1 MHHTVKHH
9 HTPSVPE
16 FRTDHHA
23 SVPAPGGG
31 VPDTMP
37 SVRPADAHRV
47 QPDDVLIR
55 GYRRTAENSYALDID
70 WAGRHVFFEPAL
82 GSVHHHMLIAQ
93 TLRQIGLS
101 LAHTEFKIS
110 SAHQFLMSGM
120 SYSAD
125 PRLSTDLSPVRAEAV
140 CTWTG
145 RNGIRIAI
153 TLEQHGTVFVRSG
166 SGFSWVSDR
175 VYRRLRG
182 SHLTARPGAMP
193 APVGAA
199 AAGRRAADEVV
210 LGATDRPHRWE
221 LIADTGNPALMDHPV
236 DHVPGLVIMEASQ
249 QAAHAV
255 VAGAGARSWCPL
267 TTDMR
272 TSRYVEFDAPCWL
285 DAREVP
291 LPDTSLSGAPDAGGP
306 PDVAGSPDVGGAPDV
321 AGAPDRIA
329 VEVTGTQRG
338 QVVFRS
344 LVVGLTAPVAVPG

>member
-16 FRTDHHA
+16 FRTDGTA
-23 SVPAPGGG
+23 SVPAPGRGLPG
-31 VPDTMP
+31 TTPP
-37 SVRPADAHRV
+37 VRPADAHRV

-55 GYRRTAENSYALDID
+55 GYRRLAENTYALDID

-101 LAHTEFKIS
+101 LAHTEFEIS

-120 SYSAD
+120 SYSVD
-125 PRLSTDLSPVRAEAV
+125 PRRSTDLSPIRAEAV

-153 TLEQHGTVFVRSG
+153 ALEQHGSVFVRSE

-182 SHLTARPGAMP
+182 AHLTGRPGVMP
-193 APVGAA
+193 APVGAPPV
-199 AAGRRAADEVV
+199 GRRAADEVV
-210 LGATDRPHRWE
+210 LGASGRAHHWE

-236 DHVPGLVIMEASQ
+236 DHVPGLVVMEASQ

-255 VAGAGARSWCPL
+255 VAGTGDRSWCPL
-267 TTDMR
+267 ATDMR
-272 TSRYVEFDAPCWL
+272 TSRYIEFDAPCWI

-291 LPDTSLSGAPDAGGP
+291 LPETSS
-306 PDVAGSPDVGGAPDV
+306 GGAPDRGDRPDTG
-321 AGAPDRIA
+321 GAPGRIA

-338 QVVFRS
+338 RVAFRS
-344 LVVGLTAPVAVPG
+344 LVEGLAAPVAVSE

>member
-1 MHHTVKHH
+1 MHDIVKVH
-9 HTPSVPE
+9 HTPP
-16 FRTDHHA
+16 
-23 SVPAPGGG
+23 VPAIGTDRTSPVRAPATG
-31 VPDTMP
+31 VPGHAP
-37 SVRPADAHRV
+37 AIRPADAHRV

-55 GYRRTAENSYALDID
+55 DRHRLAENTYTLDID

-101 LAHTEFKIS
+101 LAHTEFEIS

-120 SYSAD
+120 SYAAD
-125 PRLSTDLSPVRAEAV
+125 PRRRTDRSPVRAEAV

-153 TLEQHGTVFVRSG
+153 TLEQHGAVFVTSE

-182 SHLTARPGAMP
+182 PFLSARPGVMP
-193 APVGAA
+193 SPVGRTLV
-199 AAGRRAADEVV
+199 GRSAADEVV
-210 LGATDRPHRWE
+210 LGASDRPHRWV

-249 QAAHAV
+249 QAAYAT
-255 VAGAGARSWCPL
+255 VAGTGARSWCPL
-267 TTDMR
+267 STVMV
-272 TSRYVEFDAPCWL
+272 TSRYVEFDVPCWI

-291 LPDTSLSGAPDAGGP
+291 PAFPPLGGT
-306 PDVAGSPDVGGAPDV
+306 
-321 AGAPDRIA
+321 PDRVA

-338 QVVFRS
+338 KVAFRS
-344 LVVGLTAPVAVPG
+344 VVEGVAAPVAVRG

>member
-9 HTPSVPE
+9 HAPSVPE
-16 FRTDHHA
+16 FRTDATA

-31 VPDTMP
+31 VPDTVP

-47 QPDDVLIR
+47 HPDDVLIR
-55 GYRRTAENSYALDID
+55 DYHRIAENSYALDID

-125 PRLSTDLSPVRAEAV
+125 PRRSTDLSPIRAEAV

-153 TLEQHGTVFVRSG
+153 TLEQHGSVFVRSE

-199 AAGRRAADEVV
+199 PAGRRAADEVV
-210 LGATDRPHRWE
+210 LGASDHPHRWE

-255 VAGAGARSWCPL
+255 VAGTGSRSWSPL

-272 TSRYVEFDAPCWL
+272 TSRYVEFDAPCWI

-291 LPDTSLSGAPDAGGP
+291 APRAPLGRTPGSDGAP
-306 PDVAGSPDVGGAPDV
+306 GAP
-321 AGAPDRIA
+321 GAPERIA
-329 VEVTGTQRG
+329 VEVTGTQHG
-338 QVVFRS
+338 EVVFRS
-344 LVVGLTAPVAVPG
+344 LVEGVAAPVAQAG

>member
-9 HTPSVPE
+9 HTPPVPE
-16 FRTDHHA
+16 FRTDGTA
-23 SVPAPGGG
+23 SVPAPGRG
-31 VPDTMP
+31 VPGTTP

-47 QPDDVLIR
+47 RPDDVLIR
-55 GYRRTAENSYALDID
+55 DYRRLAENRYALDID

-110 SAHQFLMSGM
+110 SAHQFLMSGI
-120 SYSAD
+120 SYAAD
-125 PRLSTDLSPVRAEAV
+125 PHRPTDLSPIRAEAV
-140 CTWTG
+140 CTWTA

-153 TLEQHGTVFVRSG
+153 ALEQHGSAFVRSV

-182 SHLTARPGAMP
+182 SYLAARPGAGP
-193 APVGAA
+193 APAGPAR
-199 AAGRRAADEVV
+199 AGRRAADEVV
-210 LGATDRPHRWE
+210 LGASGDAHRWE

-236 DHVPGLVIMEASQ
+236 DHVPGLVVMEASQ
-249 QAAHAV
+249 QAAYTV
-255 VAGAGARSWCPL
+255 VAGAGDRSWCPL

-272 TSRYVEFDAPCWL
+272 TSRYIEFDAPCWI

-291 LPDTSLSGAPDAGGP
+291 LPETPLG
-306 PDVAGSPDVGGAPDV
+306 
-321 AGAPDRIA
+321 GAPDRIA
-329 VEVTGTQRG
+329 VEVTGSQRG
-338 QVVFRS
+338 RVAFRS
-344 LVVGLTAPVAVPG
+344 LVEGLAAPVAVAE